1 MPNGWQREVRLVE
14 QRAEQTQH
22 NSRLNTRQRIVQAAL
37 ELFNQQGERQV
48 TTNHIAAHLGISPGN
63 LYYHFR
69 NKQTIVLELF
79 GQYEQLV
86 DQFLQ
91 RPQDRVMTV
100 ADKAFLL
107 EALLTVLWDYRF
119 LHRDLQHVLAADT
132 ELAQRYQ
139 RLAQRCLN
147 NAQGI
152 YQGFAD
158 AGILRID
165 AVSIEALVLN
175 SWLILTAWV
184 PFVCSMQKESTDLT
198 PAMLRRAIYQVL
210 MLEREYVSAQA
221 RPEVDELLQK
231 YQLALSEVVPNC

>member
-119 LHRDLQHVLAADT
+119 LHRDLQHVLAADI

-165 AVSIEALVLN
+165 TVSIEALVLN

-231 YQLALSEVVPNC
+231 YQLALSEVLPNC

>member
-165 AVSIEALVLN
+165 ALSIEALVLN

>member
-119 LHRDLQHVLAADT
+119 LHRDLQHMLAADT

-231 YQLALSEVVPNC
+231 YQLPLSEVLPSC

>member
-184 PFVCSMQKESTDLT
+184 PFVCSMQKDSTDLT

-231 YQLALSEVVPNC
+231 YQLALSEVLPNC

>member
-231 YQLALSEVVPNC
+231 YQLALSEVLPNC

>member
-1 MPNGWQREVRLVE
+1 MPNGWQGEVRLVE

-119 LHRDLQHVLAADT
+119 LHRDLQHMLAADT

-158 AGILRID
+158 AGILCID

-231 YQLALSEVVPNC
+231 YQLPLSEVLPNC

>member
-1 MPNGWQREVRLVE
+1 M
-14 QRAEQTQH
+14 
-22 NSRLNTRQRIVQAAL
+22 
-37 ELFNQQGERQV
+37 
-48 TTNHIAAHLGISPGN
+48 
-63 LYYHFR
+63 
-69 NKQTIVLELF
+69 LELF

-198 PAMLRRAIYQVL
+198 PAMLRREIYQVL

-231 YQLALSEVVPNC
+231 YQLPLTEVLPNC

>member
-22 NSRLNTRQRIVQAAL
+22 NNRLNTRQRIVQAAL

-119 LHRDLQHVLAADT
+119 LHRDLQHMLAADT

-139 RLAQRCLN
+139 TLAQRCLS

-165 AVSIEALVLN
+165 AASIEALVLN
-175 SWLILTAWV
+175 SWVILTAWV
-184 PFVCSMQKESTDLT
+184 PFVCSMQKDSTDLT

>member
-165 AVSIEALVLN
+165 ALSIEALVLN

-231 YQLALSEVVPNC
+231 YQLALSEVLPNC

>member
-119 LHRDLQHVLAADT
+119 LHRDLQHMLAADT

-221 RPEVDELLQK
+221 RPEVDALLQK
-231 YQLALSEVVPNC
+231 YQLALSEVLPNC

>member
-1 MPNGWQREVRLVE
+1 MIE
-14 QRAEQTQH
+14 QIAE
-22 NSRLNTRQRIVQAAL
+22 NSQQNSTLSTRQRIVQTAL

-79 GQYEQLV
+79 SQYEQLV
-86 DQFLQ
+86 DQFLR
-91 RPQDRVMTV
+91 RPHDRVMTV

-107 EALLTVLWDYRF
+107 EALLTALWGYRF
-119 LHRDLQHVLAADT
+119 LHRDMQHLLAADT
-132 ELAQRYQ
+132 ELAERYQ
-139 RLAQRCLN
+139 TLAQRCLS

-165 AVSIEALVLN
+165 AASIEALVLN
-175 SWLILTAWV
+175 SWVILTAWV
-184 PFVCSMQKESTDLT
+184 PFVCSMQKDSTDLT

-210 MLEREYVSAQA
+210 MLEREYVSEQA
-221 RPEVDELLQK
+221 RPEVEELLQK
-231 YQLALSEVVPNC
+231 YQLSLSEVFPRSGQ

>member
-119 LHRDLQHVLAADT
+119 LHRDLQHMLAADT

>member
-158 AGILRID
+158 AGILCID

-210 MLEREYVSAQA
+210 MLEREYVSEQA
-221 RPEVDELLQK
+221 RPEVEALLQK
-231 YQLALSEVVPNC
+231 YHLPLSEIFPNC

>member
-107 EALLTVLWDYRF
+107 ESLLTVLWDYRF

-165 AVSIEALVLN
+165 ALSIEALVLN

>member
-119 LHRDLQHVLAADT
+119 LHRDLQHMLAADT

-165 AVSIEALVLN
+165 ALSIEALALN

-221 RPEVDELLQK
+221 RPEVDALLQK
-231 YQLALSEVVPNC
+231 YHLPLSEILSNG

>member
-165 AVSIEALVLN
+165 ALSIEALVLN

-198 PAMLRRAIYQVL
+198 SAMLRRAIYQVL